1 MAKNATAAG
10 MSRQILDM
18 NAFDMSKAKLADN
31 ALLHRRLNNAGAL
44 SVLFYQQPI
53 EMVSAQGA
61 WMTSAEGTTFLDLY
75 NNVPSVGHNHPV
87 IVESITRQLSL
98 LNTNTRYLNR
108 QVEAYLERLKSTFPT
123 SLNRVILC
131 CTGSE
136 ANDLALRMVEKQ
148 TGKRG
153 IIVTETAY
161 HGNTRAV
168 TDVSPSA
175 SKTGVLADHVRV
187 VPAPSTSNY
196 GNDVQTGFVQHVSAA
211 IDSLEQSEFGFG
223 GFLAD
228 SIFSSDGVYPTPV
241 GLLAAVIQRVQEYGG
256 LYIADE
262 VQPGFARTGEAFWGF
277 QRHGIEPDIVTMGK
291 PMGNGYPMA
300 GVAASD
306 ALVSTFSKDVGYF
319 NTFGG
324 NTVAAAAGNAVL
336 DVIQEEQLQLNAK
349 NIGSHLL
356 KQLQALAEKDVRIQQ
371 VRGAGLY
378 IGIELSTADSSPAP
392 DPKFASK
399 VIEGLRKK
407 NILIGAAGPYGN
419 ILKVRPPLCLKAT
432 EADLFV
438 DALNTV
444 LSD

>member
-1 MAKNATAAG
+1 MAKIATATR
-10 MSRQILDM
+10 SSKQILDM
-18 NAFDMSKAKLADN
+18 NAFDMSKADHNDN
-31 ALLHRRLNNAGAL
+31 QLLQSRLKNAGAL

-53 EMVSAQGA
+53 EMISASGA
-61 WMTSAEGTTFLDLY
+61 WMKSADGSSYLDLY

-87 IVESITRQLSL
+87 VIEAITRQLSR
-98 LNTNTRYLNR
+98 LNTNTRYLN
-108 QVEAYLERLKSTFPT
+108 QTVEAYLERLKSTFPAM
-123 SLNRVILC
+123 LDRVILC

-136 ANDLALRMVEKQ
+136 ANDLALRMVEKS

-153 IIVTETAY
+153 FIVTQTAY

-175 SKTGVLADHVRV
+175 SKIGSVPDHVRV
-187 VPAPSTSNY
+187 VPAPSHGNFD
-196 GNDVQTGFVQHVSAA
+196 NDVQAGFVQHLKDA
-211 IDSLEQSEFGFG
+211 IESLENSEFGFA

-228 SIFSSDGVYPTPV
+228 SIFSSDGVYPEPL
-241 GLLAAVIQRVQEYGG
+241 GLLAAVIQLVRDKGG

-262 VQPGFARTGEAFWGF
+262 VQPGFSRTGDAFWGF

-306 ALVSTFSKDVGYF
+306 ELVRAFSRDVGYF

-336 DVIQEEQLQLNAK
+336 DVIRDDQLQRNAK
-349 NIGSHLL
+349 NTGSHLL
-356 KQLQALAEKDVRIQQ
+356 QQLRALASKDARISE

-378 IGIELSTADSSPAP
+378 IGIELCAADERATP
-392 DPKFASK
+392 DPAFATQL
-399 VIEGLRKK
+399 IEGLKER
-407 NILIGAAGPYGN
+407 NILIGAAGPFGN
-419 ILKVRPPLCLKAT
+419 ILKVRPPLCLKRS

-438 DALNTV
+438 ST
-444 LSD
+444 LSELL